1 MFSPNDDLHKVC
13 FKIIYMFYADSL
25 PNKIIMKIIIELL
38 FLSKYS

>member
-13 FKIIYMFYADSL
+13 LKLFMFNADSL

-38 FLSKYS
+38 ILSKYS